1 MSTETEVVPDATSK
15 MIWPKYTLVTHVGQA
30 NANDMTPGDEFEQVG
45 ALGIVIAQHNPP
57 TGEVTVKRIGKHL
70 EVGTQNWDAADTVP
84 VTNPPQ
90 ITTDYGTFALGAR
103 VVFDGKY
110 EGLRGTL
117 IGKSNDGYA
126 TFLLDEDQR
135 DTVFSEVTSPHW
147 FDPDSKH
154 AEEMFSPATSGY
166 KLREQVGIDKHD
178 QPLRVGDRVVYLG
191 AESSEWHGT
200 LGTVDGKGPAGK
212 LVALRID
219 AKKQDGSAHPMFAE
233 YSDTPAN
240 LNPDWMVLLEPEPT
254 VAKQPTGWTSK
265 DGKPIYVGDLLV
277 YVGPTDWAGVQ
288 VRALNPAWGG
298 KKFELVKL
306 NEFLSTTD
314 YNDYNVGQGVNLT
327 ASDLRHVEQD
337 PSNENQLGDLTYL
350 DTNVPICVGDD
361 VMFVSHVV
369 PSFIGIRAK
378 VTGWDDGSSLKVI
391 REDGVV
397 VEWGA
402 SYVAKVGAGVE
413 SDDPDAPN
421 FAYTDGVPLRF
432 GDRVVYDPGH
442 SKAGRTGTI
451 VGAKTGNDGSKY
463 ATVRDDDLSDDGI
476 TTTTWLLGNF
486 SRLQDEDKEKVADEA
501 PKAQAALERVREL
514 FGRLS
519 EARDDLETQVSA
531 IEDELTSA
539 EQREVEVEFDSDNVS
554 ASVSVSTSRESLLG
568 WFSVSDGEVEV
579 EDSAIDSYVEEI
591 AEVHWDAAT
600 ATASLDGYLGDL
612 HTAFGTGQKTL
623 AEFTAM
629 LDEVES
635 IVNEVL
641 STEGIEDVAKT
652 KIVSP
657 EAETFEGVIHN
668 ARFGVVLPE
677 DKDTGP
683 ALRFDV
689 VGDHVEHTGGD
700 ASNTKATRR
709 VRLVGR
715 QVGHVMST
723 VGVSD
728 VKHLEGRRAIVTE
741 DSFGGWFPTAV
752 AEVPGVAVDAGALDY
767 SGDEEEAPDGD
778 Y

>member
-70 EVGTQNWDAADTVP
+70 NVGTQNWDAADTVP

-147 FDPDSKH
+147 FDPDSKD

-191 AESSEWHGT
+191 DESNEWHGT

-219 AKKQDGSAHPMFAE
+219 AKKQDGSAHQMFAE

-240 LNPDWMVLLEPEPT
+240 LNPDRMVLLEPEPT

-265 DGKPIYVGDLLV
+265 DGKAIYVGDLLV
-277 YVGPTDWAGVQ
+277 YVGPTDWAGAQ
-288 VRALNPAWGG
+288 VRALSPAWGG

-306 NEFLSTTD
+306 NKFLSAT
-314 YNDYNVGQGVNLT
+314 DYNVGQGVNLN

-369 PSFIGIRAK
+369 PSFIGNRGK
-378 VTGWDDGSSLKVI
+378 VTGWDGDSSLKI
-391 REDGVV
+391 TRDPDAAV

-413 SDDPDAPN
+413 STEPDAPK
-421 FAYTDGVPLRF
+421 FAYPDGVPLRF
-432 GDRVVYDPGH
+432 GDRVVYDPGQ
-442 SKAGRTGTI
+442 SKAGKTGTV
-451 VGAKTGNDGSKY
+451 VGAKTGSDGSKY

-531 IEDELTSA
+531 IEDELNSA
-539 EQREVEVEFDSDNVS
+539 EGREVEVEFDSGNVS
-554 ASVSVSTSRESLLG
+554 ASVSVSTDRSRLIG
-568 WFSVSDGEVEV
+568 YFSVSDGEVEV
-579 EDSAIDSYVEEI
+579 DDSSIDSYVAEI
-591 AEVHWDAAT
+591 AEVTWDEESVSVT
-600 ATASLDGYLGDL
+600 LDGYLGDL

-689 VGDHVEHTGGD
+689 IADHVEHTGGD
-700 ASNTKATRR
+700 SSNTKATRR

-741 DSFGGWFPTAV
+741 DSFGGWYPTAV

-767 SGDEEEAPDGD
+767 SGDEDEDPDGG